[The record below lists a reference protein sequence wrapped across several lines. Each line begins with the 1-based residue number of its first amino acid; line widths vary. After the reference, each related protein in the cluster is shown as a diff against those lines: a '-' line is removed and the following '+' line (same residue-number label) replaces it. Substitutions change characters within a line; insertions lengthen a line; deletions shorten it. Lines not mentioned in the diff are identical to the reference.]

1 MRFYVKSVG
10 SSITLVNI
18 DTGDKFTVSTTAIEK
33 LFCELPAQGEV
44 WDYRASR
51 LDDVTDA
58 FRKWEAV
65 RQA

>member
-18 DTGDKFTVSTTAIEK
+18 DTGDKFTVSATAIEK
-33 LFCELPAQGEV
+33 LFGELPTQGEV

>member
-18 DTGDKFTVSTTAIEK
+18 DTGDKFTVSATAIEK
-33 LFCELPAQGEV
+33 LFGELPAQGEV

>member
-1 MRFYVKSVG
+1 
-10 SSITLVNI
+10 VNI
-18 DTGDKFTVSTTAIEK
+18 DTGDKFAVSATAIEK
-33 LFCELPAQGEV
+33 LFGELPAQGEV

>member
-10 SSITLVNI
+10 TNIALVNI
-18 DTGDKFTVSTTAIEK
+18 DTGDKFAVSATAIEK
-33 LFCELPAQGEV
+33 LFGELPAQGEV